1 MENFEAAFGKFEK
14 AITEGLEVSLSMKK
28 IGGGQVACSIKGSVN
43 DRSLIGLA
51 IISSLAQLINVDAI
65 DLIDILADN
74 VPKLR
79 KADYEDEV
87 PETLKDLGDELQ
99 ETLKGLGIE
108 VEQVPDDEED
118 DDEDEEIEELAKL
131 IAKALKGEVSFKDEM

>member
-1 MENFEAAFGKFEK
+1 MENFEVAFGKFEK

-65 DLIDILADN
+65 DLIDVLADN
-74 VPKLR
+74 VPKL
-79 KADYEDEV
+79 KEADYEDEV
-87 PETLKDLGDELQ
+87 PEDLL
-99 ETLKGLGIE
+99 ETLEDLGIE
-108 VEQVPDDEED
+108 VKQSSDGKED
-118 DDEDEEIEELAKL
+118 DDEDEEIEELAKI
-131 IAKALKGEVSFKDEM
+131 IAKALKNE

>member
-28 IGGGQVACSIKGSVN
+28 ISGGQVACTIKGSVN

-65 DLIDILADN
+65 DLIDVLADN
-74 VPKLR
+74 VPKL
-79 KADYEDEV
+79 KEADYEDEV
-87 PETLKDLGDELQ
+87 PEELRETLKDLG
-99 ETLKGLGIE
+99 IE
-108 VEQVPDDEED
+108 VNQVSADKGD
-118 DDEDEEIEELAKL
+118 DDDDEEIEELAKL
-131 IAKALKGEVSFKDEM
+131 IAKALKNEM

>member
-28 IGGGQVACSIKGSVN
+28 IGGGQVACTIKGSVN

-65 DLIDILADN
+65 DLIDVLADN
-74 VPKLR
+74 VPKL
-79 KADYEDEV
+79 KEADYEDEV
-87 PETLKDLGDELQ
+87 PEELRETLKDLG
-99 ETLKGLGIE
+99 IE
-108 VEQVPDDEED
+108 VKQVSDDKED

-131 IAKALKGEVSFKDEM
+131 IAKALKDEM

>member
-28 IGGGQVACSIKGSVN
+28 IGGGQVACTIKGSVN

-65 DLIDILADN
+65 DLIDVLADN
-74 VPKLR
+74 VPKL
-79 KADYEDEV
+79 KEADYEDEV
-87 PETLKDLGDELQ
+87 PEELR

-118 DDEDEEIEELAKL
+118 DDADEEIEELAKL
-131 IAKALKGEVSFKDEM
+131 IAKALKDEM

>member
-28 IGGGQVACSIKGSVN
+28 IGGGQVACTIKGSVN

-74 VPKLR
+74 VPKL
-79 KADYEDEV
+79 KEADYEDEM
-87 PETLKDLGDELQ
+87 PEELR

-108 VEQVPDDEED
+108 VEQVPDNEKD
-118 DDEDEEIEELAKL
+118 DDEDKEIEELAKL
-131 IAKALKGEVSFKDEM
+131 IAKALKNEM

>member
-51 IISSLAQLINVDAI
+51 IISSLAQLINIDAI
-65 DLIDILADN
+65 DLIDVLADN
-74 VPKLR
+74 VPKL
-79 KADYEDEV
+79 KEVDYEDEV
-87 PETLKDLGDELQ
+87 P

-108 VEQVPDDEED
+108 VEQVPDDKED

-131 IAKALKGEVSFKDEM
+131 IAKALKNEM

>member
-28 IGGGQVACSIKGSVN
+28 IGGGQVVCSIKGSVN

-74 VPKLR
+74 VPKL
-79 KADYEDEV
+79 KEVDYKDEV
-87 PETLKDLGDELQ
+87 PDELRETLKD
-99 ETLKGLGIE
+99 LGIE
-108 VEQVPDDEED
+108 VEQVPDDKED

>member
-28 IGGGQVACSIKGSVN
+28 IGGGQVACTIKGSVN
-43 DRSLIGLA
+43 DSSLIVLA
-51 IISSLAQLINVDAI
+51 IISSLAQLINIDAI
-65 DLIDILADN
+65 DLIDVLADN
-74 VPKLR
+74 VPKL
-79 KADYEDEV
+79 KEADYEDEV
-87 PETLKDLGDELQ
+87 PEELR

-108 VEQVPDDEED
+108 VEQVLDDEED

-131 IAKALKGEVSFKDEM
+131 IAKALKDEM

>member
-74 VPKLR
+74 VPKL
-79 KADYEDEV
+79 KEADYEDEV
-87 PETLKDLGDELQ
+87 PEELR

-108 VEQVPDDEED
+108 VEQVPDDKED

-131 IAKALKGEVSFKDEM
+131 IAKALKDEM

>member
-28 IGGGQVACSIKGSVN
+28 ISGGQVACSIKGSVN

-65 DLIDILADN
+65 DLIDVLADN
-74 VPKLR
+74 VPKL
-79 KADYEDEV
+79 KEADYEDEV
-87 PETLKDLGDELQ
+87 PEELRETLKDLG
-99 ETLKGLGIE
+99 IE
-108 VEQVPDDEED
+108 VKQASDGKED

-131 IAKALKGEVSFKDEM
+131 IAKALKDEL

>member
-28 IGGGQVACSIKGSVN
+28 IGGGQVACTIKGSVN

-65 DLIDILADN
+65 DLIDVLADN
-74 VPKLR
+74 VPKL
-79 KADYEDEV
+79 KEADYE
-87 PETLKDLGDELQ
+87 DELQ

-108 VEQVPDDEED
+108 VGQVPDDEED
-118 DDEDEEIEELAKL
+118 DDADEEIEELAKL
-131 IAKALKGEVSFKDEM
+131 IAKALKDEM

>member
-28 IGGGQVACSIKGSVN
+28 IGGGQVACTIKGSVN
-43 DRSLIGLA
+43 DRSLVGLA

-65 DLIDILADN
+65 DLIDVLADN
-74 VPKLR
+74 VPKL
-79 KADYEDEV
+79 KEADYEDEV
-87 PETLKDLGDELQ
+87 PEELR

-108 VEQVPDDEED
+108 VEQVPDDKED

-131 IAKALKGEVSFKDEM
+131 IAKALKDEM

>member
-79 KADYEDEV
+79 NADYEDEV
-87 PETLKDLGDELQ
+87 TETLKA
-99 ETLKGLGIE
+99 LGIE
-108 VEQVPDDEED
+108 VEQMPDDDED
-118 DDEDEEIEELAKL
+118 NDEDEEIEELAKL

>member
-28 IGGGQVACSIKGSVN
+28 IGGGQVACTIKGSVN

-65 DLIDILADN
+65 DLIDVLADN
-74 VPKLR
+74 VPKL
-79 KADYEDEV
+79 KEADYEDEV
-87 PETLKDLGDELQ
+87 PEELRETLKDLG
-99 ETLKGLGIE
+99 IE
-108 VEQVPDDEED
+108 VNKVSDDKGD
-118 DDEDEEIEELAKL
+118 DDDDKEIEELARL
-131 IAKALKGEVSFKDEM
+131 IAKALKDEM

>member
-1 MENFEAAFGKFEK
+1 MENFEVAFGKFEK

-65 DLIDILADN
+65 DLIDVLADN
-74 VPKLR
+74 VPKL
-79 KADYEDEV
+79 KAADYEDEV
-87 PETLKDLGDELQ
+87 PEELRETLKDLG
-99 ETLKGLGIE
+99 IE
-108 VEQVPDDEED
+108 VKQVSDAKED

-131 IAKALKGEVSFKDEM
+131 IAKALKDEM